1 MFPNLLCGVYMYFDR
16 SKELRTYCAQFW
28 RSPSQLQMEVFK
40 AMVIAGY
47 SCLRKEPGTGV
58 GVIDIF
64 FSSRNWDTW
73 REHLFSWH
81 VEGICFVWGQC
92 CALTSN
98 MFVLLSL
105 CSSGIWQIACNKC
118 TKSDYLVWKSESR
131 LRGIRILD
139 GGLGVV
145 CSIALDLWVQSGNLM
160 MS

>member
-64 FSSRNWDTW
+64 FFKQKLGHMERT
-73 REHLFSWH
+73 
-81 VEGICFVWGQC
+81 FVQ
-92 CALTSN
+92 LTCGGY
-98 MFVLLSL
+98 LLCLRPML
-105 CSSGIWQIACNKC
+105 CSN
-118 TKSDYLVWKSESR
+118 
-131 LRGIRILD
+131 
-139 GGLGVV
+139 
-145 CSIALDLWVQSGNLM
+145 
-160 MS
+160 